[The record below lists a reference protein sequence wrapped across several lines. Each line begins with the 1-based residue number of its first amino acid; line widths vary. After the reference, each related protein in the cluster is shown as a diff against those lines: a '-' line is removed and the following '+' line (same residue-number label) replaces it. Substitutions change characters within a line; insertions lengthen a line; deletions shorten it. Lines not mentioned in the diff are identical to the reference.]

1 MCQIRK
7 LVPLDKSEDLYT
19 DPNSLICYIGCI
31 FTVLLQDKVLFR
43 LSIVKSRIVNG
54 GIKSKGV
61 ERL

>member
-31 FTVLLQDKVLFR
+31 FTVLMQDKVLLTFIKVKFR
-43 LSIVKSRIVNG
+43 IIN
-54 GIKSKGV
+54 
-61 ERL
+61 